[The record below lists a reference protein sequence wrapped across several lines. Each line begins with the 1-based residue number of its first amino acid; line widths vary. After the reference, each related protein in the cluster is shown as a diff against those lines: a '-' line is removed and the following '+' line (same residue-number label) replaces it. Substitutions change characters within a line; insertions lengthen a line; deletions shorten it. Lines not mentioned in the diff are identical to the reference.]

1 MKGYCTFLELGRYG
15 RFANQIFQIA
25 GTIGIARKNGL
36 EPVFPLWTNHD
47 HKDRFGSKEDVDL
60 WKHFINPLPVLPEGV
75 TGYQTVNVQWGYH
88 DLKLNSRQNWGIS
101 GHLQSYKYFSHCIEE
116 VRKYMTMKNEFPRN
130 KCVAMHVRRGDY
142 DDKYHPRLS
151 VEYYARATLEFPV
164 DTTYHVFSDDIVAV
178 HDEFVQY
185 FTRFLTDIT
194 YAQGLE
200 FLKRRFR
207 FVNYDEPMY
216 DYIESF
222 KLMKSCSGFIIGN
235 SSYSAAAAMLSDA
248 PGKKVVAPRNWFGQA
263 YAGINAND
271 IYCEDWI
278 VI

>member
-1 MKGYCTFLELGRYG
+1 MKGYCTFLDLGRYG

-36 EPVFPLWTNHD
+36 EPVFPLWVNHD
-47 HKDRFGSKEDVDL
+47 HKERFGSNEDVDL
-60 WKHFINPLPVLPEGV
+60 WRHFINLLPAMPEGTTYYERV
-75 TGYQTVNVQWGYH
+75 IVQWGYH
-88 DLKLNSRQNWGIS
+88 DIKLGKWQNWNVS
-101 GHLQSYKYFSHCIEE
+101 GHLQSYKYFSHCIDE
-116 VRKYMTMKNEFPRN
+116 VRKYMSMRNEFPRS

-151 VEYYARATLEFPV
+151 AKYYHDAVQYFPE
-164 DTTYHVFSDDIVAV
+164 DTVFQVFSDDIIAV
-178 HDEFVQY
+178 HDEF
-185 FTRFLTDIT
+185 
-194 YAQGLE
+194 YATGQDPE
-200 FLKRRFR
+200 YLKRRFR

-235 SSYSAAAAMLSDA
+235 SSYSAAAAILSDA
-248 PGKKVVAPRNWFGQA
+248 PGKKVIAPRNWFGQA